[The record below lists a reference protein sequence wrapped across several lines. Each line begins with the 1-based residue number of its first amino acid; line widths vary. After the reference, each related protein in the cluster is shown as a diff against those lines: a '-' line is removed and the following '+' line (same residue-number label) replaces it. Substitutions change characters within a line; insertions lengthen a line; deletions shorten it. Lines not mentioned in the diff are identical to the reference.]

1 VAAAWL
7 ISPIA
12 MQHCNSAR
20 PSLPDRTGISPAKWI
35 ILYRRLSW
43 RLSISDVFATGIFL
57 ICHAL
62 KAKQQKSEQLV
73 ELLAPGALA
82 KQ

>member
-1 VAAAWL
+1 
-7 ISPIA
+7 
-12 MQHCNSAR
+12 
-20 PSLPDRTGISPAKWI
+20 
-35 ILYRRLSW
+35 
-43 RLSISDVFATGIFL
+43 VFATGIFL

>member
-1 VAAAWL
+1 
-7 ISPIA
+7 
-12 MQHCNSAR
+12 
-20 PSLPDRTGISPAKWI
+20 
-35 ILYRRLSW
+35 
-43 RLSISDVFATGIFL
+43 VFATGNFL

-73 ELLAPGALA
+73 ELLAPDALA